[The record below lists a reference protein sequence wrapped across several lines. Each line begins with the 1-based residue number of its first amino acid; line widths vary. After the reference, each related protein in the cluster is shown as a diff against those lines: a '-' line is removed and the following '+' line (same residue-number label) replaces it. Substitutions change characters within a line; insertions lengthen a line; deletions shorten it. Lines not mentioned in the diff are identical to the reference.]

1 MRLLLAGA
9 SGGIGG
15 ALSRVARAAGHEVVE
30 VGRAEFADPRLM
42 ERLDGFFDAV
52 VFAVG
57 TCPVKPL
64 TLCSDEE
71 LTGTFTVNCV
81 YFARLMRHLLSRRLY
96 SPQGMKAL
104 AVSSVSAVEGWAG
117 GSAYCASKG
126 ALSALCRALDAE
138 LSPRGI
144 SVEAIEPRY
153 VKTRMFDSCA
163 GRMGVSP
170 DLAQA
175 PEDLASE
182 ILAKLE
188 R

>member
-15 ALSRVARAAGHEVVE
+15 AVGRAARLAGHEVVE
-30 VGRAEFADPRLM
+30 FARG
-42 ERLDGFFDAV
+42 GFVNPQPQLEGVFDAV

-57 TCPVKPL
+57 VCAVKPL
-64 TLCSDEE
+64 AFCGDEE
-71 LTGTFTVNCV
+71 LVETFTVNCV
-81 YFARLMRHLLSRRLY
+81 YFARLMRHLLTHRLY

-153 VKTRMFDSCA
+153 VKTRMFDNCA

-170 DLAQA
+170 DLART
-175 PEDLASE
+175 PEDLALE